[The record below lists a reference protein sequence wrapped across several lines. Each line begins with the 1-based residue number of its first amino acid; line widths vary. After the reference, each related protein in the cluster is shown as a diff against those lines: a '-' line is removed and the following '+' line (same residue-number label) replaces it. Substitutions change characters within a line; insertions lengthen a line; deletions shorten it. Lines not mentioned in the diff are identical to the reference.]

1 MSDQLRPE
9 IGPVDF
15 KLVSGGDISIVSFVD
30 YTDTAVRRLRDVF
43 GRSVERIRDLGP
55 TVVIRFFL
63 GEHAGE
69 GARIA
74 ASAAIA
80 AHRQGRF
87 AEMHRALYTLAADA
101 YTEAEV
107 TALAGRID
115 LDMARF
121 AADMHAPETAAKLD
135 ADQKSARD
143 SSAVPHVP
151 MMFIDGRRYD
161 GVWDDTAILEA
172 MERPFGVRVG
182 MASEDF
188 FRWAASA
195 GLVLIL
201 ATFAALAF
209 VNLGG
214 AATYERWSDTLAGF
228 RFGDLTFDLTVEAW
242 INDGLMALFFLVV
255 GIEIKRELVNGELSS
270 LEKAAVPLLGALGG
284 MLFPAL
290 IFYAINR
297 GLPTAHGWGVPMST
311 DIAFTLGILTLLGNR
326 VPTSLKVFVSALAIA
341 DDLGAIVVIALFY
354 GEGIDLGALVP
365 AGVIFAAMM
374 ALSAGR
380 VYQRLPYLLLG
391 AVLWFFVHESGLH
404 ATLAGVLTAAAIP
417 SRRPAN
423 VQTVALQARTMYR
436 YQAGNPGAEASP
448 AVISKLKQMVD
459 RLGEPGFLLQHALER
474 WSSFMILPLFAFF
487 NTGISFR
494 GADFSLQRPEISGTV
509 LGLLL
514 GKSLGIPCTVYLAQK
529 LGIAKLSAEIST
541 RQLFGASILCGIGFT
556 MSIFIASEAF
566 EGETLQAVKLG
577 ILAAST
583 VAAVV
588 GTAVLLWRGEPA

>member
-1 MSDQLRPE
+1 MADR
-9 IGPVDF
+9 
-15 KLVSGGDISIVSFVD
+15 LVPDVGSEDVRLTSGGEITIVSFID
-30 YTDTAVRRLRDVF
+30 YTDAAVRRLRDVF
-43 GRSVERIRDLGP
+43 GRSVDRVQALDP
-55 TVVIRFFL
+55 TVAIRFCL
-63 GEHAGE
+63 GDHPSE

-87 AEMHRALYTLAADA
+87 AAMHRALYTLDADA
-101 YTEAEV
+101 YTEDAV
-107 TALAGRID
+107 TALAGSIGLD
-115 LDMARF
+115 LAQF
-121 AADMHAPETAAKLD
+121 AADLRSPETAAKLE
-135 ADQKSARD
+135 ADQKSAQG
-143 SSAVPHVP
+143 SSKGPHVP

-182 MASEDF
+182 MASADF

-209 VNLGG
+209 VDFGG
-214 AATYERWSDTLAGF
+214 AATYAHWSETLVGF
-228 RFGDLTFDLTVEAW
+228 RFGAFTFDLTVEKW
-242 INDGLMALFFLVV
+242 VNDGLMALFFLIV

-270 LEKAAVPLLGALGG
+270 LDKAAVPLLGALGG

-290 IFYAINR
+290 IFYAVNR

-311 DIAFTLGILTLLGNR
+311 DIAFTLGILTLMGDR
-326 VPTSLKVFVSALAIA
+326 IPTSLKIFVSALAIA

-354 GEGIDLGALVP
+354 GAGLDTGALLP
-365 AGVIFAAMM
+365 AGAIFAAML
-374 ALSAGR
+374 ALNAGR
-380 VYQRLPYLLLG
+380 VYQRMPYLVLG
-391 AVLWFFVHESGLH
+391 AILWFFVHESGLH

-423 VQTVALQARTMYR
+423 LQAAALQARSLYR
-436 YQAGNPGAEASP
+436 HQISDPEAKASP
-448 AVISKLKQMVD
+448 ATISKLKQIVD
-459 RLGEPGFLLQHALER
+459 RLGEPGFHLQHALEK
-474 WSSFMILPLFAFF
+474 WSSFLILPLFAFF
-487 NTGISFR
+487 NTGISSR
-494 GADFSLQRPEISGTV
+494 GADFSLLRPEISGTM

-514 GKSLGIPCTVYLAQK
+514 GKSLGIPLTVYAAQK
-529 LGIAKLSAEIST
+529 LGIARLSSEISA

-566 EGETLQAVKLG
+566 EGATLQAVKLA
-577 ILAAST
+577 ILGAS
-583 VAAVV
+583 VLAAVV
-588 GTAVLLWRGEPA
+588 GTAVLWRREIG